1 LIEKEKYKEREK
13 AFEKEKERG
22 DLERV

>member
-1 LIEKEKYKEREK
+1 LIETEKYKEREK